1 MNGIPQLICRIKLR
15 KVREEL
21 IRIPSFPWCYF
32 QHGFRQIFPCIL
44 VLDRKKTEFHKRA
57 FSGVADCKS

>member
-32 QHGFRQIFPCIL
+32 QHRFRQIFPGIL
-44 VLDRKKTEFHKRA
+44 VLDRKKTEFHKIA